1 MEKVV
6 SVISKSALQ
15 SREWTTTEGEK
26 RTLQFIE
33 VEMSDGIDSFMAEA
47 TDRLAARIATADIEG
62 KSVACQCQI
71 ALRKWQ
77 SKETGREMY
86 ANSVKLVSMTGL

>member
-6 SVISKSALQ
+6 NVISKSALQ

-26 RTLQFIE
+26 KSLQFIE

-47 TDRLAARIATADIEG
+47 TDRLAARISTADVVG

-71 ALRKWQ
+71 SLRKWQ
-77 SKETGREMY
+77 SKETGKTMY
-86 ANSVKLVSMTGL
+86 ANSVKIVSMTGL